1 MRKLV
6 VGVLILLAGWGL
18 GWVTSR
24 YPGPD
29 QQPPAKPAVSIA
41 PHPDIPEHRDA
52 VDAESD
58 PLQGAG
64 MATLLQRNA
73 YRAALEHYESL
84 EVQADDAAVAHARAQ
99 ILAHARRLIVERRFD
114 LAQQL
119 LQRFLVAAYR
129 DVEARILLAQVY
141 QGQQDLLAA
150 IDKLYEARGYAW
162 RPGMLQQISGRIHA
176 LVGELKISLLR
187 DEDQT
192 GLLALY
198 RHLVELE
205 PDHAPWFMGLATAQ
219 LALEDRVSA
228 YHTLQLVAQDP
239 DVGARARTMLAELS
253 VAFADMQGSGTPDA
267 ESEIAG
273 IPLMRSG
280 NHFIVGAR
288 PAGGRSIQLL
298 IDTGASLTILTPQ
311 VLARHGIRYRDT
323 GRTGVFSTANGRVS
337 APVYQLDSL
346 AVGDWQVGPLEI
358 GVLDLGG
365 RSGVDGL
372 LGMNFL
378 SHFRFFI
385 DQNEASLRLS
395 AN

>member
-1 MRKLV
+1 
-6 VGVLILLAGWGL
+6 
-18 GWVTSR
+18 
-24 YPGPD
+24 
-29 QQPPAKPAVSIA
+29 
-41 PHPDIPEHRDA
+41 
-52 VDAESD
+52 
-58 PLQGAG
+58 
-64 MATLLQRNA
+64 
-73 YRAALEHYESL
+73 
-84 EVQADDAAVAHARAQ
+84 
-99 ILAHARRLIVERRFD
+99 
-114 LAQQL
+114 
-119 LQRFLVAAYR
+119 
-129 DVEARILLAQVY
+129 
-141 QGQQDLLAA
+141 
-150 IDKLYEARGYAW
+150 
-162 RPGMLQQISGRIHA
+162 
-176 LVGELKISLLR
+176 
-187 DEDQT
+187 
-192 GLLALY
+192 
-198 RHLVELE
+198 
-205 PDHAPWFMGLATAQ
+205 MGLATAQ

-239 DVGARARTMLAELS
+239 DVGARARAMLAELS
-253 VAFADMQGSGTPDA
+253 VAFADMQASGTPDA
-267 ESEIAG
+267 GSEIAG

-346 AVGDWQVGPLEI
+346 AVGDWQVGPLDV